1 MDRTLTGTAPHLH
14 QSAHGD
20 RFHGRPCRQPL
31 MAERDNTGAELAPE
45 EITRRRAKARR
56 TALFLAAISTV
67 VFVSF
72 LVTGI
77 TGRG

>member
-1 MDRTLTGTAPHLH
+1 
-14 QSAHGD
+14 
-20 RFHGRPCRQPL
+20 
-31 MAERDNTGAELAPE
+31 MAERGNTTAELAPE